1 MEVITAIGAIAAI
14 VFPIIL
20 FVALMMVWKDVR
32 EVLDILD
39 SEGIIYDDEEYDDED
54 DDEDEDDA
62 EAEDEDEEA
71 DDEYAPGEHMEDG
84 VMDLERD

>member
-1 MEVITAIGAIAAI
+1 MDVIIAIGAIAAI
-14 VFPIIL
+14 VFPVVI
-20 FVALMMVWKDVR
+20 FVALMMIWKDVR

-39 SEGIIYDDEEYDDED
+39 SEGIYDDDEDYDDEE
-54 DDEDEDDA
+54 
-62 EAEDEDEEA
+62 EDEEDEEDDESD

>member
-1 MEVITAIGAIAAI
+1 LEVITAIGAIAAI

-54 DDEDEDDA
+54 EDD
-62 EAEDEDEEA
+62 AEDEDEEEVE